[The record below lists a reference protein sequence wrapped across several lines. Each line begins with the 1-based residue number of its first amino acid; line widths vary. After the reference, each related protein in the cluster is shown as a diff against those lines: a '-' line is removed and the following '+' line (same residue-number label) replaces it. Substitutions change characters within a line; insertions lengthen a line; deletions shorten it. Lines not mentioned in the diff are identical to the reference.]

1 MIVNRRLYKSIGHK
15 IRTSVAL
22 WILNRLSSL
31 ELVSRMIEWISPPTH
46 TKILLESLINWKVET
61 IQDKPSHSYKLQRGT
76 LALTVAASSKAQPI
90 RSPQFKSKIL
100 HYKTQTKPDV
110 QFKQTAATSI
120 ISIDKQTQMM
130 NAIII

>member
-1 MIVNRRLYKSIGHK
+1 MQNVDADNLDLAKMAAIQKTPEIFLYVHNMCQWFIAHNMIS
-15 IRTSVAL
+15 
-22 WILNRLSSL
+22 LN
-31 ELVSRMIEWISPPTH
+31 
-46 TKILLESLINWKVET
+46 KILLESLINWKVET